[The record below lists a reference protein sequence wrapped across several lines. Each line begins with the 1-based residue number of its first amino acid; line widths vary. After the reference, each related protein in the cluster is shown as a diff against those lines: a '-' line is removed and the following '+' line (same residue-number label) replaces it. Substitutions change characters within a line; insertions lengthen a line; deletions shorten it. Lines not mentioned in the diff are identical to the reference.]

1 MFERFT
7 ENARKV
13 MALANQEA
21 QEFGHGQIGTEHIFL
36 GLMKADS
43 GTGVTIL
50 RDCGVD
56 IEAMLNE
63 IDKVIQLKGKSQPQ
77 VDIERRQTPHSIK
90 VIEYAIEEAI
100 AMDHD
105 YIGTEH
111 ILLGL
116 LRESE
121 GIAAMVLAN
130 LGVKIDDVRT
140 RLQ

>member
-13 MALANQEA
+13 MALANTEA
-21 QEFGHGQIGTEHIFL
+21 QQFGHGQIGTEHIFL
-36 GLMKADS
+36 GLIKADS

-56 IEAMLNE
+56 IEAMLSE
-63 IDKVIQLKGKSQPQ
+63 IDQLIQLKSKSQPQ
-77 VDIERRQTPHSIK
+77 VEVERKQTSHSIK

-121 GIAAMVLAN
+121 GAAAMVLAN
-130 LGVKIDDVRT
+130 LGVKIDDVRS
-140 RLQ
+140 RVQ

>member
-13 MALANQEA
+13 MALASQA
-21 QEFGHGQIGTEHIFL
+21 TQQFGHGQIGTEHIFL
-36 GLMKADS
+36 GLIKADS

-56 IEAMLNE
+56 IEAMLNQ
-63 IDKVIQLKGKSQPQ
+63 IDELMQLKGKSQPQ
-77 VDIERRQTPHSIK
+77 VELERRQTTHSVK

-121 GIAAMVLAN
+121 GVAAMVLAN
-130 LGVKIDDVRT
+130 LGVRIDDVRT

>member
-36 GLMKADS
+36 GLIKTDS
-43 GTGVTIL
+43 GTAVTIL

-56 IEAMLNE
+56 IEAMLNQ
-63 IDKVIQLKGKSQPQ
+63 IDQLMQLKGKSQPQ
-77 VDIERRQTPHSIK
+77 VEIERRQTPHSIK

-100 AMDHD
+100 AMDHN

-116 LRESE
+116 LRESD
-121 GIAAMVLAN
+121 GVAAMVLAN
-130 LGVKIDDVRT
+130 LGVKIDDVRA

>member
-13 MALANQEA
+13 MALANQETR
-21 QEFGHGQIGTEHIFL
+21 EFGHGQIGTEHIFL

-43 GTGVTIL
+43 GTAVTIL

-63 IDKVIQLKGKSQPQ
+63 IGKVIQLKGKSQPQ